1 METSTKK
8 TTLAS
13 GREAERA
20 KRNRQRTKEK
30 KKKLQAQNDFLWK
43 RYKAIAE
50 EFERE
55 YAETNGQIDKE
66 PLPTAVIPPYEH
78 LPPNHNNV
86 STEPLPSAV
95 IPPFEHIPSSHSE
108 TLNTL
113 SELDLGDI
121 NIDLFGDI
129 NIDLFG
135 DTNLDLLGDPYMN
148 S

>member
-13 GREAERA
+13 GQVWASFPKNEKTTHIHTARSRTCKA
-20 KRNRQRTKEK
+20 KQTKDKRKKEK
-30 KKKLQAQNDFLWK
+30 ITCSNV
-43 RYKAIAE
+43 
-50 EFERE
+50 
-55 YAETNGQIDKE
+55 ETNGQIDKE

-121 NIDLFGDI
+121 NIDLFGD
-129 NIDLFG
+129 
-135 DTNLDLLGDPYMN
+135 TNLDLLGDPYMN

>member
-1 METSTKK
+1 
-8 TTLAS
+8 
-13 GREAERA
+13 
-20 KRNRQRTKEK
+20 
-30 KKKLQAQNDFLWK
+30 
-43 RYKAIAE
+43 
-50 EFERE
+50 
-55 YAETNGQIDKE
+55 
-66 PLPTAVIPPYEH
+66 
-78 LPPNHNNV
+78 V

-113 SELDLGDI
+113 SKLDL
-121 NIDLFGDI
+121 GDI